1 MELTLVKSSHVAA
14 VGYLDED
21 GVLLVRYHDG
31 SLHARP
37 GVSRE
42 QFESLLTAKS
52 KGKFL
57 HAMRGTSIL
66 ISRKEAIAGNPVTQS
81 HEQRAVNLMWYGP
94 SAASAWMDVLDED
107 ADQCCRRRFAVFP
120 REEQVFTC
128 FDCGT
133 EFRATRRGALRHWQI
148 WPATAIVRPLR

>member
-1 MELTLVKSSHVAA
+1 MWLTPVKSSNVAA

-42 QFESLLTAKS
+42 QFEALLTAES

-66 ISRKEAIAGNPVTQS
+66 ISRKETSADNPVTQS
-81 HEQRAVNLMWYGP
+81 HEHRAVPHVVDGP
-94 SAASAWMDVLDED
+94 LNVLDED
-107 ADQCCRRRFAVFP
+107 ADRCCRRRFAVFP

-128 FDCGT
+128 IDCGT